1 MRPIHPVQATRETRT
16 LAPVRRAIDAVL
28 VIAVVLAIVLAL
40 GPRLFHYHVFDV
52 LSGSMTP
59 TIPIGA
65 AVVDR
70 EEPALNLQVGDVIT
84 FQEPGRPGVYITHR
98 VAAIDQNGAAIQ
110 VATKGDAN
118 GARDPWALPY
128 APTDTVLKVAFSAPV
143 VGFVLGFLGTPLGR
157 LLLIAAVVVAAVAFL
172 ADLWGIRKPSGG

>member
-1 MRPIHPVQATRETRT
+1 M
-16 LAPVRRAIDAVL
+16 DAVL
-28 VIAVVLAIVLAL
+28 VLAVVVAVLLAA

-59 TIPIGA
+59 KIPIGA

-70 EEPALNLQVGDVIT
+70 DVPATQLQVGDVIT

-98 VAAIDQNGAAIQ
+98 VVAVEQNGAAIQ

-128 APTDTVLKVAFSAPV
+128 APTDTVFVVAFTVPA
-143 VGFVLGFLGTPLGR
+143 VGYVLGFLGMPLGR
-157 LLLIAAVVVAAVAFL
+157 LLLVAAVAVAALAFL
-172 ADLWGIRKPSGG
+172 ADLWGFRRR